1 MLKTHR
7 TSIIIIIIIF
17 CLFSGMIYAQSS
29 KEVAVTG
36 AQLSQLTQAISKAHQ
51 QVKTLSANFTQ
62 EKTST
67 LFTEKMVQKGVF
79 CYQSPKQL
87 RWEYKSP
94 KALTLLFNDTK
105 VTVLTDKGAINNPNK
120 MLNEMGKMIINTIN
134 GTNMSDNDNFDIS
147 YLKNNQDGSYIAVLN
162 PTNKKIKA
170 NYSSIRVILNGKNY
184 LAEKVI
190 LNESNGDVTTI
201 TFSNMKINT
210 TLPEGIFIK

>member
-1 MLKTHR
+1 MKKYG
-7 TSIIIIIIIF
+7 IILL
-17 CLFSGMIYAQSS
+17 LFWLITGVGYAQNS

-36 AQLSQLTQAISKAHQ
+36 AQLTQLTQAISKAHQ

-170 NYSSIRVILNGKNY
+170 NYSSIRVVLNGKNY

-201 TFSNMKINT
+201 FFSNKKVNQA
-210 TLPEGIFIK
+210 LPANSFKK

>member
-7 TSIIIIIIIF
+7 TSIIIIIF
-17 CLFSGMIYAQSS
+17 CLFSGMIYAQSG

-36 AQLSQLTQAISKAHQ
+36 TQLTQLTQAISKAHQ

-67 LFTEKMVQKGVF
+67 LFTEKVVQKGVF

-94 KALTLLFNDTK
+94 KALTLLFDDTK
-105 VTVLTDKGAINNPNK
+105 VTLLTDKGAINNPNK

-134 GTNMSDNDNFDIS
+134 GTNMSDNDNFAIS
-147 YLKNNQDGSYIAVLN
+147 YLKNSQDGSYIAVLI
-162 PTNKKIKA
+162 PMNKKIKA
-170 NYSSIRVILNGKNY
+170 NYSSIKVILNGKDY

-201 TFSNMKINT
+201 IFSNKKVNQP
-210 TLPEGIFIK
+210 LPADSFKK

>member
-1 MLKTHR
+1 M
-7 TSIIIIIIIF
+7 
-17 CLFSGMIYAQSS
+17 MYAQSS

-36 AQLSQLTQAISKAHQ
+36 AQLTQLTQAISKAHQ

-67 LFTEKMVQKGVF
+67 LFTEKVVQKGVF
-79 CYQSPKQL
+79 CYQAPKQL

-162 PTNKKIKA
+162 PTNKKIKT
-170 NYSSIRVILNGKNY
+170 NYNSIKVVLNGKNY

>member
-7 TSIIIIIIIF
+7 TSIIIIVF

-36 AQLSQLTQAISKAHQ
+36 AQLTQLTQAISKAHQ

>member
-1 MLKTHR
+1 MKKYG
-7 TSIIIIIIIF
+7 IILL
-17 CLFSGMIYAQSS
+17 LFWLITGLGFAQSS

-36 AQLSQLTQAISKAHQ
+36 TQLTQLTQAISKAHL

-170 NYSSIRVILNGKNY
+170 NYSSIKVILNGKNY

>member
-1 MLKTHR
+1 MLNKHR
-7 TSIIIIIIIF
+7 TSIIIIIF

-36 AQLSQLTQAISKAHQ
+36 TQLTQLTQAISKAHQ
-51 QVKTLSANFTQ
+51 QMKTLSANFTQ

-67 LFTEKMVQKGVF
+67 LFTEKVVQKGVF

-94 KALTLLFNDTK
+94 KALTLLFDDAK
-105 VTVLTDKGAINNPNK
+105 VTLLTDKGAINNPNK

-170 NYSSIRVILNGKNY
+170 NYNSIKVILNGKDY

-201 TFSNMKINT
+201 IFSNKKVNQP
-210 TLPEGIFIK
+210 LPADSFKK

>member
-7 TSIIIIIIIF
+7 TSIIIIVF

>member
-1 MLKTHR
+1 MLKKHR
-7 TSIIIIIIIF
+7 TSIIIIIF
-17 CLFSGMIYAQSS
+17 CLFSGIIYAQSS

-36 AQLSQLTQAISKAHQ
+36 TQLTQLTQAISKAHQ

-67 LFTEKMVQKGVF
+67 LFTEKVVQKGVF

-94 KALTLLFNDTK
+94 KALTLLFDDAK
-105 VTVLTDKGAINNPNK
+105 VTLLTDKGAINNPNK

-170 NYSSIRVILNGKNY
+170 NYNSIKVILNGKDY

-201 TFSNMKINT
+201 IFSNKKVNQP
-210 TLPEGIFIK
+210 LPADSFKK

>member
-7 TSIIIIIIIF
+7 TSIIIIIF
-17 CLFSGMIYAQSS
+17 CLFSGMMYAQSS

-147 YLKNNQDGSYIAVLN
+147 YQKNNQDGSYIAVLN

>member
-1 MLKTHR
+1 MKKYG
-7 TSIIIIIIIF
+7 IILL
-17 CLFSGMIYAQSS
+17 LFWLITGLGFAQNS

-36 AQLSQLTQAISKAHQ
+36 ALLSQLTQAISKAHQ

>member
-1 MLKTHR
+1 MLKKNC
-7 TSIIIIIIIF
+7 TSIIIIIF
-17 CLFSGMIYAQSS
+17 CLFSGMIYAQGS
-29 KEVAVTG
+29 KEMAVTG
-36 AQLSQLTQAISKAHQ
+36 SQLTQLTQAISKAHQ
-51 QVKTLSANFTQ
+51 QVKTLSAGFTQ
-62 EKTST
+62 EKTSA

-94 KALTLLFNDTK
+94 KALTLIFDDTK

-134 GTNMSDNDNFDIS
+134 VTNMSDNDNFAIS
-147 YLKNNQDGSYIAVLN
+147 YLKNNGSYIAILN

-170 NYSSIRVILNGKNY
+170 NYSSIKVILNGKDY

-201 TFSNMKINT
+201 IFSNKKVNQ
-210 TLPEGIFIK
+210 TLPADSFKK

>member
-1 MLKTHR
+1 M
-7 TSIIIIIIIF
+7 
-17 CLFSGMIYAQSS
+17 MYAQSS

-36 AQLSQLTQAISKAHQ
+36 AQLTQLTQAISKAHQ

>member
-1 MLKTHR
+1 MKKYG
-7 TSIIIIIIIF
+7 IILL
-17 CLFSGMIYAQSS
+17 LFWLITGVGYAQNS

-36 AQLSQLTQAISKAHQ
+36 AQLTQLTQAISKAHQ

-134 GTNMSDNDNFDIS
+134 GTNMSDNSNFDII
-147 YLKNNQDGSYIAVLN
+147 YAKNTQDGNYIAILK
-162 PTNKKIKA
+162 PINKKIKA
-170 NYSSIRVILNGKNY
+170 NYNSIKVVLNGKDY

-190 LNESNGDVTTI
+190 MNESNGDVTTI
-201 TFSNMKINT
+201 FFSNKKVNQA
-210 TLPEGIFIK
+210 LPTNSFKK

>member
-1 MLKTHR
+1 MKKHG
-7 TSIIIIIIIF
+7 IILL
-17 CLFSGMIYAQSS
+17 LFWLITGVGFAQGS

-36 AQLSQLTQAISKAHQ
+36 SQLTQLTQAISKAHQ
-51 QVKTLSANFTQ
+51 QLKTLSANFTQ

-67 LFTEKMVQKGVF
+67 LFTEKVVQKGVF
-79 CYQSPKQL
+79 CYQAPKQL
-87 RWEYKSP
+87 RWEYKAP
-94 KALTLLFNDTK
+94 KALTLLFDDSK
-105 VTVLTDKGAINNPNK
+105 VTVLTDKGTINNPNK

-147 YLKNNQDGSYIAVLN
+147 YMKNSQDGSYIAILN

-170 NYSSIRVILNGKNY
+170 NYNSIRVILNGKDY

-201 TFSNMKINT
+201 IFSNKKVNQPISADS
-210 TLPEGIFIK
+210 FKK

>member
-7 TSIIIIIIIF
+7 TSIIIIVF

-79 CYQSPKQL
+79 YYQSPKQL

>member
-1 MLKTHR
+1 MLKKHR
-7 TSIIIIIIIF
+7 TSIIIIIF

-36 AQLSQLTQAISKAHQ
+36 TQLTQLTQAISKAHQ
-51 QVKTLSANFTQ
+51 QMKTLSANFTQ

-67 LFTEKMVQKGVF
+67 LFTEKVVQKGVF

-94 KALTLLFNDTK
+94 KALTLLFDDAK
-105 VTVLTDKGAINNPNK
+105 VTLLTDKGAINNPNK

-170 NYSSIRVILNGKNY
+170 NYNSIKVILNGKDY

-201 TFSNMKINT
+201 IFSNKKVNQP
-210 TLPEGIFIK
+210 LPADSFKK

>member
-7 TSIIIIIIIF
+7 TSIIIIVF

-105 VTVLTDKGAINNPNK
+105 VTVLTDKGAVNNPNK

-147 YLKNNQDGSYIAVLN
+147 YLKNNQDGNYIAVLN

-210 TLPEGIFIK
+210 TLPEGIFNK

>member
-7 TSIIIIIIIF
+7 TSIIIIVF
-17 CLFSGMIYAQSS
+17 CLFSGMMYAQSS

-36 AQLSQLTQAISKAHQ
+36 AQLTQLTQAISKAHQ

>member
-1 MLKTHR
+1 MLKTHC
-7 TSIIIIIIIF
+7 TSIIIIV
-17 CLFSGMIYAQSS
+17 CLFSGMIYAQNS

-36 AQLSQLTQAISKAHQ
+36 SQLTQLTQAISKAHQ

-62 EKTST
+62 EKSST
-67 LFTEKMVQKGVF
+67 LFTEKVIQKGVF

-94 KALTLLFNDTK
+94 KALTLLFDDTK
-105 VTVLTDKGAINNPNK
+105 VTILTDKGAVNNPNK
-120 MLNEMGKMIINTIN
+120 MLNELGKMIINTIN
-134 GTNMSDNDNFDIS
+134 GTNMSDNSNFDIS
-147 YLKNNQDGSYIAVLN
+147 YAKNTQDGNYIAILK
-162 PTNKKIKA
+162 PINKKIKA

-184 LAEKVI
+184 LAVNVI

-210 TLPEGIFIK
+210 TLPEGIFNK

>member
-7 TSIIIIIIIF
+7 TSIIIIIF
-17 CLFSGMIYAQSS
+17 CLFSGMMYAQSS

-120 MLNEMGKMIINTIN
+120 MLKEMGKMIINTIN

-147 YLKNNQDGSYIAVLN
+147 YQKNNQDGSYIAVLN

>member
-1 MLKTHR
+1 MKKYG
-7 TSIIIIIIIF
+7 IILL
-17 CLFSGMIYAQSS
+17 LFWLITGLGFAQNS
-29 KEVAVTG
+29 KEMAVTG